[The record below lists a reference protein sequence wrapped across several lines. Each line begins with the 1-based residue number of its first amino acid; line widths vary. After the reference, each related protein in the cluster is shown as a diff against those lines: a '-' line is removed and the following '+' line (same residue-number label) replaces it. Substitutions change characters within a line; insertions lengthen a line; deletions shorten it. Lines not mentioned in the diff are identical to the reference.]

1 MTTTSAKPLVPTQT
15 LSPEQPLPYG
25 VARFNTGWYVAIV
38 VLLALIGL
46 GVYAY
51 LTQLLEGEVVTGMRD
66 IGTMA
71 GAPWGWYIV
80 FMIYFIGI
88 SFAGITLA
96 ILIRAL
102 DLEYLRPIARMA
114 EVLTVIS
121 LILGAF
127 CIIADVGQPGR
138 AIINLLRYARPQSP
152 FFGTFT
158 LDIAGFLFASLVY
171 LYLDS
176 RADAARM
183 AQMPSKL
190 QGFYRLW
197 AAGWQGTP
205 AEQKRRRTSS
215 FWLAI
220 AILPLLV
227 VAHSTLG
234 FVFGLQVGRPGWF
247 GGLQAP
253 GFVILAGVSG
263 LGMLIII
270 AAILRKVLK
279 LEEEFT
285 IDIFKFLSNFLMV
298 ITAAYIYFMVVEMLT
313 AVYVAGPHESVIN
326 QALLSGQYATIFW
339 VSVAFLVISFV
350 LLFVQFARNSYSF
363 GLTLLV
369 GVLVNLAAIGKRYL
383 IVIPSQTHG
392 TLLPYTTGTYSP
404 TWVEISI
411 IVGLFALGTL
421 LFILFMKLFPIMKVP
436 ETVEGG
442 QS

>member
-1 MTTTSAKPLVPTQT
+1 MTTTTSAKQ
-15 LSPEQPLPYG
+15 LPYG
-25 VARFNTGWYVAIV
+25 VARLNTGWYVTIA
-38 VLLALIGL
+38 VLLVLVGL
-46 GVYAY
+46 GAFAY
-51 LTQLLEGEVVTGMRD
+51 LTQLVEGEIVTGMRD

-71 GAPWGWYIV
+71 GAPWGMYIAFV
-80 FMIYFIGI
+80 VYFIGV
-88 SFAGITLA
+88 SFAGITIA
-96 ILIRAL
+96 VLIRL
-102 DLEYLRPIARMA
+102 LGMDHLKPIARMA
-114 EVLTVIS
+114 EVLTVIA
-121 LILGAF
+121 LILGSL

-138 AIINLLRYARPQSP
+138 AIINLFRYARPQSP

-158 LDIAGFLFASLVY
+158 LVVSGYMFASLVY

-176 RADAARM
+176 RADAAKM
-183 AQMPSKL
+183 AKNPGKL
-190 QGFYRLW
+190 QGFYRVW
-197 AAGWQGTP
+197 AAGWRGTP
-205 AEQKRRRTSS
+205 AELARRRISS

-279 LEEEFT
+279 LEEQFSL
-285 IDIFKFLSNFLMV
+285 DIFKFLGNFLMALTV
-298 ITAAYIYFMVVEMLT
+298 AYLYFMVVEMLT
-313 AVYVAGPHESVIN
+313 AVYVAGPHEAAIN
-326 QALLSGQYATIFW
+326 QALLFGQYAGIFW
-339 VSVAFLVISFV
+339 LSTAFLVISFV
-350 LLFVQFARNSYSF
+350 LLFVQFARNRYGF
-363 GLTLLV
+363 GLAVLA

-392 TLLPYTTGTYSP
+392 SLLPYTTGTYSP
-404 TWVEISI
+404 SWVEVSI
-411 IVGLFALGTL
+411 IVGLFALGAL
-421 LFILFMKLFPIMKVP
+421 LFIMFMKLFPIM
-436 ETVEGG
+436 ELAEATEGG

>member
-1 MTTTSAKPLVPTQT
+1 MTTTTSAKRLAPAQA
-15 LSPEQPLPYG
+15 LPYG
-25 VARFNTGWYVAIV
+25 VARFNTGWYASII
-38 VLLALIGL
+38 VLLVLVGL
-46 GVYAY
+46 GAFAY
-51 LTQLLEGEVVTGMRD
+51 LTQLVEGEIVTGMRD
-66 IGTMA
+66 MGTMA
-71 GAPWGWYIV
+71 GAPWGMYIAFV
-80 FMIYFIGI
+80 VYFIGV
-88 SFAGITLA
+88 SFAGITIA
-96 ILIRAL
+96 VLIRL
-102 DLEYLRPIARMA
+102 LGMDHLKPIARMA
-114 EVLTVIS
+114 EVLTVIA
-121 LILGAF
+121 LILGGL

-138 AIINLLRYARPQSP
+138 AIINLFKYVRPQSP

-158 LDIAGFLFASLVY
+158 LVVSGYMFASLVY

-183 AQMPSKL
+183 AQLPSKL

-197 AAGWQGTP
+197 AAGWKGTP
-205 AEQKRRRTSS
+205 AELERRRISS

-270 AAILRKVLK
+270 AAVLRKVLK
-279 LEEEFT
+279 LEGQFN
-285 IDIFKFLSNFLMV
+285 IDIFKFLGNFLMALTV
-298 ITAAYIYFMVVEMLT
+298 AYLYFMVVEMLT
-313 AVYVAGPHESVIN
+313 VVYVAGPHEAAIN
-326 QALLSGQYATIFW
+326 QALLFGQYAVIFW
-339 VSVAFLVISFV
+339 ASVAFLVISFV
-350 LLFVQFARNSYSF
+350 ILFVQFARNSYGF
-363 GLTLLV
+363 GLTGLA

-392 TLLPYTTGTYSP
+392 SLLPYTTGSYSP
-404 TWVEISI
+404 TWVEISL

-421 LFILFMKLFPIMKVP
+421 FFILFMKLFPIV
-436 ETVEGG
+436 EVSEAAEGG
-442 QS
+442 QL

>member
-1 MTTTSAKPLVPTQT
+1 MTTTTSAKPLTPA
-15 LSPEQPLPYG
+15 QPLPYG
-25 VARFNTGWYVAIV
+25 VARFNVGWYVTIV
-38 VLLALIGL
+38 VLLGLVGL
-46 GVYAY
+46 GVFAY
-51 LTQLLEGEVVTGMRD
+51 LAQLIEGEIVTGMRD

-71 GAPWGWYIV
+71 GAPWGIYIAFV
-80 FMIYFIGI
+80 VYFIGV
-88 SFAGITLA
+88 SFAGITVA
-96 ILIRAL
+96 VLIRL
-102 DLEYLRPIARMA
+102 LGMDHLRPIARMA
-114 EVLTVIS
+114 EVLTVIA
-121 LILGAF
+121 LILGGL

-138 AIINLLRYARPQSP
+138 AIINLFKYARPQSP

-158 LDIAGFLFASLVY
+158 LVVSGYMFASLVY

-183 AQMPSKL
+183 AQIPSKL
-190 QGFYRLW
+190 QGFYRIW
-197 AAGWQGTP
+197 AAGWKGTP
-205 AEQKRRRTSS
+205 AEQERRRISS

-279 LEEEFT
+279 LEEQFT
-285 IDIFKFLSNFLMV
+285 IGVFKFLGNFLMALTV
-298 ITAAYIYFMVVEMLT
+298 AYLYFLVVEMLT
-313 AVYVAGPHESVIN
+313 AVYVAGPHETAIN
-326 QALLSGQYATIFW
+326 QALLFGQYAVIFW
-339 VSVAFLVISFV
+339 TSVALLVISFV

-392 TLLPYTTGTYSP
+392 MLLPYTTGTYSP

>member
-1 MTTTSAKPLVPTQT
+1 MTTTTSAKPL
-15 LSPEQPLPYG
+15 PYG
-25 VARFNTGWYVAIV
+25 VARLNTGWYVTIA
-38 VLLALIGL
+38 VLLVLV
-46 GVYAY
+46 GVGVFAY
-51 LTQLLEGEVVTGMRD
+51 LTQLIEGEIVTGMRD

-71 GAPWGWYIV
+71 GAPWGMYIAFV
-80 FMIYFIGI
+80 VYFIGV
-88 SFAGITLA
+88 SFAGITIA
-96 ILIRAL
+96 VLIRL
-102 DLEYLRPIARMA
+102 LGMDHLKPIARMA
-114 EVLTVIS
+114 EVLTVIA
-121 LILGAF
+121 LILGSL

-138 AIINLLRYARPQSP
+138 AIINLFRYARPQSP

-158 LDIAGFLFASLVY
+158 LVVSGYMFASLVY

-176 RADAARM
+176 RADAAKM
-183 AQMPSKL
+183 AENPGKL
-190 QGFYRLW
+190 QGFYRIW

-205 AEQKRRRTSS
+205 SELGRRRISS

-279 LEEEFT
+279 LEEQFT
-285 IDIFKFLSNFLMV
+285 LDIFKFLGNFLMALTV
-298 ITAAYIYFMVVEMLT
+298 AYLYFMVVEMLT
-313 AVYVAGPHESVIN
+313 AVYVAGPHEAAIN
-326 QALLSGQYATIFW
+326 QALLFGQYALIFW
-339 VSVAFLVISFV
+339 TSVAFLVVSFV
-350 LLFVQFARNSYSF
+350 LLFVQFARNRYSF
-363 GLTLLV
+363 GLAVLA

-392 TLLPYTTGTYSP
+392 SLLPYTTGTYSP
-404 TWVEISI
+404 SWVEVSI
-411 IVGLFALGTL
+411 ILGLFALGAL
-421 LFILFMKLFPIMKVP
+421 LFITFMKLFPIM
-436 ETVEGG
+436 ELAEAAEGG
-442 QS
+442 RS